1 MLFFIKNY
9 YREFLLDKKIMESAY
24 QINIKSS
31 KEKKLVEK
39 TLKKNEYLNFDLT
52 LSHPVTIKV
61 LILDIISS

>member
-1 MLFFIKNY
+1 
-9 YREFLLDKKIMESAY
+9 MESAY

-61 LILDIISS
+61 LIYLILVQKNILEFQKIIENFH